1 MSAGLPDCDKHTTTA
16 YHPQGNGLVERMHR
30 QLKGSLRARLVD
42 STWQDC
48 LPLVLLGLR
57 SAWRD
62 GPDASPAQM
71 LYGTMLRLPG
81 EFVPSPEFNSH
92 RSQSSFV
99 SEFQARMRNQK
110 SAPSLH
116 HSSNNSS
123 PYVPSSLRSASMVL
137 IRHDGVRRP
146 LQRPYDC
153 LLYTSPSPRDS

>member
-1 MSAGLPDCDKHTTTA
+1 M
-16 YHPQGNGLVERMHR
+16 
-30 QLKGSLRARLVD
+30 RARLVD

-62 GPDASPAQM
+62 GPDASPSQM

-81 EFVPSPEFNSH
+81 EFVPSPEFNSP
-92 RSQSSFV
+92 RSHSSFV
-99 SEFQARMRNQK
+99 SEFQARMRVQR

-116 HSSNNSS
+116 HSSKLFS

-146 LQRPYDC
+146 LQKPYDGPFPV
-153 LLYTSPSPRDS
+153 LETGDKFFKVVKNGLPYTVSIDRLKACNMPSAMPKFFNSE